1 MRRPR
6 PGRAT
11 GHAMVDVELE
21 VEEDGAPSALA
32 LVAAGSPHHGV
43 VHEVPAVPGATSAG
57 DGPPAA
63 AGSAPSSPRRRLR
76 RRVAVVATLA
86 VVATAACV
94 ATVVEERRERERAA
108 ELAGLEG
115 VVEPF
120 AEPVGVTWRASTAL
134 GSTTADDLVLRWQ
147 ETPSGLEL
155 QAVDSATGVARWS
168 APRGPGDGVDWCDG
182 AAEADGT
189 PVVVCWRVSPAEG
202 TEQDGEAET
211 FEGALV
217 LLDAQDGGVV
227 AEHPMALPSSG
238 YGVLD
243 GDVVLGYRDGGAARV
258 VRLDAAA
265 GTAVWEREVPLT
277 ARQVDGSYSAWLTV
291 DAGLVLVQGATTV
304 VLTAEGDLL
313 GTWDAVDTDAA
324 GFSEAQQGVQVDATA
339 EGFGVWPQSLD
350 RTGASDG
357 TWYDRDGA
365 VVAQVEGFLAEPPV
379 SDGSAP
385 HVLLTAPGTRF
396 DLDATDLRTG
406 ERLWSVPLEG
416 GAVLVRR
423 DGAAVAADG
432 RRVFA
437 VDLVTGEE
445 RWSVP
450 VPGVRPDLGSVTD
463 GERVLVLAQDGG
475 WTLQAVGLDGLPLW
489 RMPLP
494 ASVAMPDVMP
504 PGTPALW
511 AIGTR
516 AVTTNGQVL
525 VGLAPGAGLPADPLR
540 SEP

>member
-1 MRRPR
+1 
-6 PGRAT
+6 
-11 GHAMVDVELE
+11 MVDVELE
-21 VEEDGAPSALA
+21 VEEDDAPSALA
-32 LVAAGSPHHGV
+32 LVAAQSPHHGV
-43 VHEVPAVPGATSAG
+43 AHDDPGGVGPGEPVPV
-57 DGPPAA
+57 PAA
-63 AGSAPSSPRRRLR
+63 AGPRPARSRTR
-76 RRVAVVATLA
+76 RRVAVAAALA
-86 VVATAACV
+86 VVATAAGV
-94 ATVVEERRERERAA
+94 ATVVEDRRERERAA

-120 AEPVGVTWRASTAL
+120 AEPLGVTWRASTAL

-155 QAVDSATGVARWS
+155 QAIDSATGVARWS

-189 PVVVCWRVSPAEG
+189 PVVVCWRVSPVPG
-202 TEQDGEAET
+202 TDADGDEET
-211 FEGALV
+211 FEGVLV
-217 LLDAQDGGVV
+217 LLDAQDGGVI

-265 GTAVWEREVPLT
+265 GTPVWEREVPLT
-277 ARQVDGSYSAWLTV
+277 ARQLDGSYSAWLTV
-291 DAGLVLVQGATTV
+291 DAGLVLVQGATTF
-304 VLTAEGDLL
+304 VLTPDGELL
-313 GTWDAVDTDAA
+313 GTWDTTDSDAA
-324 GFSEAQQGVQVDATA
+324 GFSDARQGVQVDATA
-339 EGFGVWPQSLD
+339 EGFGVWAQSLD

-357 TWYDRDGA
+357 TWYDRDGEE
-365 VVAQVEGFLAEPPV
+365 VAQVEGFLAEPAV

-396 DLDATDLRTG
+396 DLDATDLTTG
-406 ERLWSVPLEG
+406 ERLWTVPLEG

-445 RWSVP
+445 RWSVA

-463 GERVLVLAQDGG
+463 GERVLVLARDGG
-475 WTLQAVGLDGLPLW
+475 WVLQAVGLDGLPLW
-489 RMPLP
+489 RTPVP
-494 ASVAMPDVMP
+494 ASVAMPDVVP
-504 PGTPALW
+504 PGMPALW
-511 AIGTR
+511 AIGSR

-525 VGLAPGAGLPADPLR
+525 VGLAPGAAPPVDPLR
-540 SEP
+540 SDP